1 MIKKHFS
8 KNLIMPEKDEQRFQ
22 SDNKCWICNELFDVR
37 NNKVRDHCHV
47 TGKYRALLIE
57 VVILILI

>member
-1 MIKKHFS
+1 
-8 KNLIMPEKDEQRFQ
+8 MPEKDEQRFQ